1 MDKLKLIRSESF
13 GAVMCDFWKN
23 SQGEIMMTGEQ
34 LGTALEYADPIKA
47 ISNLVARNPY
57 LADAEFSVVLKMRS
71 TDGKRYMTRLFTEDG
86 IYEVAMLSGTD
97 RAKAFRAWIRGVLK
111 ALRKGEA
118 VILATKQIRREFTD
132 VLEETGENARMFGY
146 AHKNYTDL
154 IYKKTLGK
162 LAYQIRNEMSLPRT
176 ANVREHLPLETRVE
190 VARMEDAVKAFVAF
204 GYSYAEIKEFL
215 SSKALP
221 GGDQ

>member
-13 GAVMCDFWKN
+13 GAVTCDFWKN
-23 SQGEIMMTGEQ
+23 SEGEIFMTNSQ
-34 LGTALEYADPIKA
+34 LNEALGYASKTGIDV
-47 ISNLVARNPY
+47 LVKRNPY
-57 LADAEFSVVLKMRS
+57 LGGAEFSGTFKMKAP
-71 TDGKRYMTRLFTEDG
+71 DGKRYMTRLFTEDG
-86 IYEVAMLSGTD
+86 IYEVAMLASTP
-97 RAKAFRAWIRGVLK
+97 KAQEFRAWIRGVLK

-176 ANVREHLPLETRVE
+176 ANVREHLPLETRVK

-215 SSKALP
+215 SSKTLP
-221 GGDQ
+221 RGDQ